1 MKLIIEISADDI
13 AAALSQAVIGTAV
26 VAATTKGTLPELA
39 GEKVSEKKQAKAK
52 KEKAAEPAV
61 EAEPPVKP
69 ASERTDADLRE
80 ALIGCATR
88 LSAAKAKSVLK
99 EVTGVDSAGAVP
111 ADKYDEAI
119 AALTAA

>member
-39 GEKVSEKKQAKAK
+39 GEKVADKKPAKAK
-52 KEKAAEPAV
+52 KEKAVETVVEVKPPVEPA
-61 EAEPPVKP
+61 
-69 ASERTDADLRE
+69 SGRTDSDLRE

-88 LSAAKAKSVLK
+88 LSAAKAKSILK
-99 EVTGVDSAGAVP
+99 EVTGVESAGSVP

-119 AALTAA
+119 AALIAA